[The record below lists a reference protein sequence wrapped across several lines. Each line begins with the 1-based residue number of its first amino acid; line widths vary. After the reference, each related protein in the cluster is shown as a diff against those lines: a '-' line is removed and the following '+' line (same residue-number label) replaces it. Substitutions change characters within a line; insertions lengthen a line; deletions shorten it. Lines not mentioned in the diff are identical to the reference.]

1 MSQILGSTPSGDWV
15 RRQKR
20 VDRLQTQHPHVGDML
35 AFYKSLLG
43 QQDKLFRKTVR
54 SRAFDDAVSSEQSQ
68 GQKVT
73 VYLERLSRQ
82 PRDRAFRAFLKGLP
96 ESSTEVLQAIA
107 ARLLEAP
114 ASASRL
120 LAAVVSR
127 QPIDEVAAELECDTL
142 PLEFFPR
149 AFLQPIAEALVR
161 RVGHGIH
168 HKVDGKTVC
177 PYCGSSPQ
185 VSVLQD
191 DADTRGKRTLL
202 CSLCAS
208 AWSFSRSCCPQCSE
222 QQAEQLEYHETE
234 AWPPVRVEE
243 CRSCQTYIKAVD
255 LRNNGLAVPLVDELA
270 SVELDLWACEQGLV
284 KLQRNVLGF

>member
-20 VDRLQTQHPHVGDML
+20 VDRLQTQYPHVGDML

-43 QQDKLFRKTVR
+43 QQDKLFRKTIR
-54 SRAFDDAVSSEQSQ
+54 SRAFDTAVSSEQFQ
-68 GQKVT
+68 GQKVN
-73 VYLERLSRQ
+73 VYLDRLPPE
-82 PRDRAFRAFLKGLP
+82 PRDRAFTAFLKGLP
-96 ESSTEVLQAIA
+96 EPSTEVLQAIA
-107 ARLLEAP
+107 TRLLEAP
-114 ASASRL
+114 ISASRL
-120 LAAVVSR
+120 LAAVVSGH
-127 QPIDEVAAELECDTL
+127 PIDEVAAELKCDIL
-142 PLEFFPR
+142 SLEFFPR
-149 AFLQPIAEALVR
+149 AFLQPMAEALVQR
-161 RVGHGIH
+161 MGHGERREG
-168 HKVDGKTVC
+168 DGITVC
-177 PYCGSSPQ
+177 PYCGSPPQ

-191 DADTRGKRTLL
+191 DVDARGKRTLL

-222 QQAEQLEYHETE
+222 QRAEQLQYHETE
-234 AWPPVRVEE
+234 AWPHVRVEE

-255 LRNNGLAVPLVDELA
+255 LRRNGLAVPLVDELA